1 MAPATKAEPAM
12 MDPIPLL
19 PERDM
24 APLEELKAVAAIPT
38 SEVIALTYVG
48 PQVALMAFHNSD

>member
-1 MAPATKAEPAM
+1 M

-19 PERDM
+19 PERER
-24 APLEELKAVAAIPT
+24 APLEELNEAAAIPT

>member
-19 PERDM
+19 PERER
-24 APLEELKAVAAIPT
+24 APLEELNEAAAIPT
-38 SEVIALTYVG
+38 SEVMALTYVG